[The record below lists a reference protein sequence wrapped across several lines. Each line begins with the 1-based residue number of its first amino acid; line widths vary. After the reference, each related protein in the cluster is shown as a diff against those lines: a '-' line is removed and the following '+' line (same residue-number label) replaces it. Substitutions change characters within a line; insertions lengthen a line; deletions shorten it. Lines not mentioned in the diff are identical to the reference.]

1 MVGMV
6 VRRKNRQFI
15 ESLSRIPRG
24 ERTGRGGAVLQEI
37 GIIAITVLFPLF
49 CQIAGHGP
57 SFTGMRHFLFIVP
70 PLAVLAGIGVHA
82 CLSVL
87 ETQGRSVG
95 LAASLGVAAAFAWD
109 ATTLIKLHP
118 YEYLFYNSLVGG
130 LEGASRRY
138 ATDYWVN
145 IMPVAVKDLEH
156 YLDRSDARG
165 NPRALRHSV
174 GVCGERVS
182 FEHEADRRLQWSPD
196 WDHADFFIA
205 PTHMNCDQV
214 LRGKIVNVIKSDGV
228 PIGVVKDLRGV
239 SAQARWTP
247 VEVAHDP
254 ARDSDTVKGPH
265 G

>member
-1 MVGMV
+1 
-6 VRRKNRQFI
+6 
-15 ESLSRIPRG
+15 
-24 ERTGRGGAVLQEI
+24 
-37 GIIAITVLFPLF
+37 
-49 CQIAGHGP
+49 
-57 SFTGMRHFLFIVP
+57 MRHFLFIVP
-70 PLAVLAGIGVHA
+70 PLAVLAGIGIHA

-95 LAASLGVAAAFAWD
+95 LAASLGVAAAFAWN
-109 ATTLIKLHP
+109 ATTLIRLHP

-182 FEHEADRRLQWSPD
+182 FEHEADHRLRWSPD

-205 PTHMNCDQV
+205 PTHHELRSGSERQDRERDQI
-214 LRGKIVNVIKSDGV
+214 RWGSDWGRE
-228 PIGVVKDLRGV
+228 G
-239 SAQARWTP
+239 SAWRQCAG
-247 VEVAHDP
+247 AL
-254 ARDSDTVKGPH
+254 DSGRSRA
-265 G
+265 

>member
-1 MVGMV
+1 
-6 VRRKNRQFI
+6 
-15 ESLSRIPRG
+15 
-24 ERTGRGGAVLQEI
+24 
-37 GIIAITVLFPLF
+37 
-49 CQIAGHGP
+49 
-57 SFTGMRHFLFIVP
+57 MRHFLFIVP

-182 FEHEADRRLQWSPD
+182 FEHEADHRLRWSPD